1 MTDPNEYTLPQDV
14 KSKGI
19 IIMEEKNIQGATI
32 LRGMT
37 QDGSA
42 RILVINSRKIVDD
55 MTKYHHTSP
64 TATAALGRTVTAAS
78 MIGTMLPEDGDTVTV
93 SISGDG
99 EAGKIIAVGDYFGNV
114 KGYIQNPLVNPPKK
128 SNGKLDVG
136 AAVGRGTISFVKS
149 VGAIEP
155 QIGTIELVSGEIAE
169 DIATYFAKSEQIP
182 TVLSLGVLVD
192 TDYSCLAAG
201 GVLIQLMPF
210 PDDKTVDLIE
220 RNAQDLVNV
229 SRYFRDGLDN
239 KQIADIAMRDIPY
252 DIFDTLNVE
261 YKCDCSR
268 ERMYK
273 KIKSLG
279 KKEILTMLDEQA
291 AEGKAR
297 ELTAVCRFC
306 NTEYT
311 YTESELTK

>member
-1 MTDPNEYTLPQDV
+1 MSENSKTA
-14 KSKGI
+14 KS
-19 IIMEEKNIQGATI
+19 TI

-37 QDGSA
+37 RDGSA
-42 RILVINSRKIVDD
+42 RVLVINSKEIVNH
-55 MTKYHHTSP
+55 MIKFHRTSP
-64 TATAALGRTVTAAS
+64 TATAALGRTITAAS
-78 MIGTMLPEDGDTVTV
+78 MIGTMLPENGDTVTV

-114 KGYIQNPLVNPPKK
+114 KGYIANPLANPPKK
-128 SNGKLDVG
+128 PNGKLDVG

-149 VGAIEP
+149 VGNDEP

-192 TDYSCLAAG
+192 RDYSCLAAG

-210 PDDKTVDLIE
+210 ADEETVDLIE
-220 RNAQDLVNV
+220 RNAQDLVNI
-229 SRYFRDGLDN
+229 SRHFEGG
-239 KQIADIAMRDIPY
+239 KTCEEIFDIAMRDIPY
-252 DIFDTLNVE
+252 DLFDTLEVE
-261 YKCDCSR
+261 YLCDCGR
-268 ERMYK
+268 DRMRR
-273 KIKSLG
+273 KIQSLG
-279 KKEILTMLDEQA
+279 KAEILKMLDEQV

-311 YTESELTK
+311 YTEKDLLG